1 MPEIILFVIVK
12 TITSGI
18 ILKAMQIIE
27 EITLFR
33 AVDFFSVFGRIK
45 VFANKREDFKVICV
59 QDSPE
64 LFYKF
69 RFLFLQF
76 FHRE

>member
-33 AVDFFSVFGRIK
+33 AVDFFSVLGRIK